1 MPGMRTQAVRPWA
14 AVLAAGGAAAGVVTG
29 TVWMTNLGT
38 PRPTAAA
45 TTTAPTSAAVSD
57 PTSVIVAT
65 ASSTDAAPSVVTPSR
80 TVATTNVVPWADLP
94 ATSPTAAA
102 TPSDATD
109 PQRPICVA
117 DQLAASF
124 RDEQRGTGHTFAG
137 IDIRRVSGPPCMFD
151 DRAIGLS
158 GSFDAA
164 PRVPLTIETRQ
175 TVWDDAN
182 TSPAATDPTPVYLGS
197 GDAVADVPLRWYPR
211 CDDGQAQKMYAPARY
226 TSCSR
231 GPVHCRSPRR
241 TG

>member
-1 MPGMRTQAVRPWA
+1 
-14 AVLAAGGAAAGVVTG
+14 
-29 TVWMTNLGT
+29 MTNLGT